1 VKTTRLPSGHEIP
14 VLGQGTWRMGESP
27 SQRAAEVAALR
38 YGLDLGLTLIDTAE
52 MYGEGGAELVVG
64 EAIVGRRDEVFLV
77 SKVYPW
83 NATRRGAV
91 AACERSLKRLQTEH
105 LELYLLH
112 WRESVPLEETLDAF
126 QQLKRT
132 GKIRDYGVSNFD
144 VDDMVEAWTLPG
156 GDQIATNQALYN
168 LARRGIEY
176 DLVPWCRA
184 RGVPI
189 MAYSP
194 LEHASRRQRG
204 MLARPALIAV
214 AARHGA
220 TPAQVALAWLLQKGD
235 AIAIPKAVQLD
246 HIRET
251 RGALDLQLTG
261 QDLAELDIA
270 FPPPRRRL
278 PLATR

>member
-1 VKTTRLPSGHEIP
+1 MKTTRLPSGHEIP